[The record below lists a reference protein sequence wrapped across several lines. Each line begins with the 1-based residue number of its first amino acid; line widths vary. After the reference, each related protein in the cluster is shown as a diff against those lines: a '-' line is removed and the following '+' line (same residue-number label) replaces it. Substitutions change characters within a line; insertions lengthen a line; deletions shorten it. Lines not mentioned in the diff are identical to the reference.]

1 MDWKDST
8 TIVLPLVYVVNSNI
22 TQLVERRDQSP
33 TPIAVEAGNQLRHF
47 AEYPNPNG
55 ECSLF
60 PAVRDLLMNLTMPNE
75 AHPQQQGAQ
84 MPNQITPSPV
94 GAIGASPNPMIHSP
108 MQQMGQGPHTP
119 TGNNP
124 DVGNQGAPGPNMP
137 PQAYGMG
144 GPNQV
149 PN

>member
-22 TQLVERRDQSP
+22 TQLVERREQVPSQ
-33 TPIAVEAGNQLRHF
+33 IAMEANAQLRRF

-75 AHPQQQGAQ
+75 AHSQQSTPQ
-84 MPNQITPSPV
+84 MPNQIAPSPV
-94 GAIGASPNPMIHSP
+94 GPISASPNPMIHSP
-108 MQQMGQGPHTP
+108 MQQINQGPHTP
-119 TGNNP
+119 NSNNP
-124 DVGNQGAPGPNMP
+124 DIGNQGPSGPNMP
-137 PQAYGMG
+137 PQMYGMG
-144 GPNQV
+144 GPNQ
-149 PN
+149 N